1 MDEHDA
7 DASLHA
13 CACVDARQSGMPDN
27 EYADSP
33 RTWEPIPA
41 AAEIA

>member
-1 MDEHDA
+1 MNTTRMHLFTHVP
-7 DASLHA
+7 ASM
-13 CACVDARQSGMPDN
+13 RGQSGMPDN

-33 RTWEPIPA
+33 RTWERIPA